1 MLSQLVIQAW
11 SKKKVM
17 IKYRHIEKKKYHPQS
32 WKKVLEDMLLLRDKT
47 KFKNQE
53 KEGNGKKKE
62 EILKVETETN

>member
-1 MLSQLVIQAW
+1 
-11 SKKKVM
+11 
-17 IKYRHIEKKKYHPQS
+17 
-32 WKKVLEDMLLLRDKT
+32 MLLLRDKT

>member
-1 MLSQLVIQAW
+1 
-11 SKKKVM
+11 M